1 MKIALML
8 HLIGAVIWIGGMF
21 FAYFALRPAAARLL
35 EPPQRLPLWCATLGR
50 FFGWVWA
57 SVVLVLGSGFYMV
70 AVIAEAARVPLY
82 VHAMLYIGALMAVIF
97 GYVFFAPYAALKRA
111 VAQHN
116 WQQAG
121 AALNQ
126 IRVAVAVNLTLGIIN
141 IVVPTAGAALG

>member
-1 MKIALML
+1 ML

-21 FAYFALRPAAARLL
+21 FAYFALRPSAARLL

-82 VHAMLYIGALMAVIF
+82 VHAMLYIGVLMTVIF

-111 VAQHN
+111 VAQRN

-126 IRVAVAVNLTLGIIN
+126 IRMAVAVNLTLGIVN
-141 IVVPTAGAALG
+141 IAVPTAGAALG